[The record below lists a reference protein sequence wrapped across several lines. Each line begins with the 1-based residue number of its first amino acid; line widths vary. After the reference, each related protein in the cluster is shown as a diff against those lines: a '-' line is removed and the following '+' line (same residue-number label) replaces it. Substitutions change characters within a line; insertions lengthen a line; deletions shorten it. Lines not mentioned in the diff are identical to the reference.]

1 MRLLFAEDEPDL
13 NRILTRRLKE
23 EGYRVDNVFD
33 GEEALRKL
41 QAVRYDAAVLDV
53 MMPKMDGFSVV
64 KAMRERGI
72 RTPALFLTARDAVR
86 DRVYG
91 LDLGANDYLV
101 KPFSLEE
108 LLARIRVLLRDAA
121 EAQEEILQEGSLVL
135 NRTAQTVT
143 REGVPVELSA
153 REYRLLEYLMLNRGA
168 ILSRERIEAN
178 VWEDTEKIGSNIV
191 EVYISYLRAKIDDGH
206 EEKLIR
212 TVRGLGYTIKSEAE
226 RRKK

>member
-33 GEEALRKL
+33 GEEALRKV

-178 VWEDTEKIGSNIV
+178 AWEDTEKIGSNIV
-191 EVYISYLRAKIDDGH
+191 EVYISYLRAKIDDGY

>member
-33 GEEALRKL
+33 GEETLRKL

-72 RTPALFLTARDAVR
+72 RTPVLFLTARDAVR

-108 LLARIRVLLRDAA
+108 LLARIRVLLRNAA
-121 EAQEEILQEGSLVL
+121 ETKEEILQEGSLVL

-191 EVYISYLRAKIDDGH
+191 EVYISYLRAKIDDGN

>member
-191 EVYISYLRAKIDDGH
+191 EVYISYLRAKIDDGY

>member
-191 EVYISYLRAKIDDGH
+191 EVYISYLRAKIDDGY

-212 TVRGLGYTIKSEAE
+212 TVRGLGYTIKSG
-226 RRKK
+226 

>member
-191 EVYISYLRAKIDDGH
+191 EVYISYLRSKIDDGH